1 MPACLFSAWLK
12 QLEKPVIDCL
22 FCRIVRKEIP
32 ATVVFEDGEILAFR
46 DIRPQAPVHLLVI
59 PKKHIETLNDADSE
73 DEALL
78 GRMMLVAKELAGK
91 EGMADNGYRLV
102 MNINKAGGQEVWH
115 IHLHVLGGRQMTWP
129 PG

>member
-1 MPACLFSAWLK
+1 M
-12 QLEKPVIDCL
+12 DCL
-22 FCRIVRKEIP
+22 FCRIARKEIP

-59 PKKHIETLNDADSE
+59 PKKHIETLNDAGSE

>member
-1 MPACLFSAWLK
+1 M
-12 QLEKPVIDCL
+12 DCL

-32 ATVVFEDGEILAFR
+32 ATVVFENADILAFR
-46 DIRPQAPVHLLVI
+46 DIRPQAPAHLLVI
-59 PKKHIETLNDADSE
+59 PKKHIETLNDTDSA

-78 GRMMLVAKELAGK
+78 GRMMLVARKLADQEGLAG
-91 EGMADNGYRLV
+91 NGYRLV

-115 IHLHVLGGRQMTWP
+115 LHLHVLGGRQMTWP